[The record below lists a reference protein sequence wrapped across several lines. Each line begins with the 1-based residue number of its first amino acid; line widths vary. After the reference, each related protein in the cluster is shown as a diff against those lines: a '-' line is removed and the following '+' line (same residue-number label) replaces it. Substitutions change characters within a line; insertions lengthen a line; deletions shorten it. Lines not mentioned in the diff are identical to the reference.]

1 MNRNHRKTTLKPM
14 LLILAAT
21 LLTGLIL
28 SASSADINLT
38 LNTTKQTYAIG
49 DKGSI
54 WGNVTFSAG
63 LGGGLIPNALVAIEV
78 DNPKGEPV
86 ILRTRTTGALPP
98 STGVFIQ
105 SLTTCDQVGNPL
117 YTFRRG
123 TLCYFKMSLQ
133 NTGTSRYVEITLNIF
148 DARNIAYEA
157 FTAFKGLLFNGTT
170 SYLISDPIPQDISPG
185 NATAYINV
193 FTALPKAGGFA
204 LCLEGTAPFAIID
217 GTSPPLPSEAQPP
230 SGFYNL
236 TFLIDNY
243 QTTRMFRPGNYSVFA
258 NCHYQTEMS
267 NASKTFEVILT
278 GDVNRDG
285 IVDIYD
291 AILLASAYNTALG
304 DPRWNTNADFNDDDL
319 IDIYDAIILANN
331 YGKKA

>member
-1 MNRNHRKTTLKPM
+1 MTRSNRKTTRKT
-14 LLILAAT
+14 LLLVLAAA
-21 LLTGLIL
+21 LIAAL
-28 SASSADINLT
+28 IQSVNSANINFT

-54 WGNVTFSAG
+54 WGNVTFPVG
-63 LGGGLIPNALVAIEV
+63 QGEEFILNALVAIEV
-78 DNPKGEPV
+78 DNPRGEPV
-86 ILRTRTTGALPP
+86 ILRTRTTGALPQ

-117 YTFRRG
+117 YTFERG

-193 FTALPKAGGFA
+193 FTSLPKAGGFA
-204 LCLEGTAPFAIID
+204 LCLEEKAPFTIID

-230 SGFYNL
+230 LGFYNL

-258 NCHYQTEMS
+258 TCKYETEIS
-267 NASKTFEVILT
+267 NASKTFEIILT
-278 GDVNRDG
+278 GDINRDG

-291 AILLASAYNTALG
+291 AILLANAYNTARG
-304 DPRWNTNADFNDDDL
+304 DLKWNINADFNDDGQ